1 MTNRTHERMQ
11 RHVTDTASDADDL
24 AVADLHA
31 AASPAGCKGATRT
44 GIVAGRGDS
53 SVNLEFELQHSIGE
67 ICTRVIVKATL
78 HMLCKLQTLFGSGV
92 QCTVPAGPDA
102 IFFIGNTIYYNFFG
116 RESESSNKMQFS
128 SKTIKSL

>member
-78 HMLCKLQTLFGSGV
+78 HMSCKLQTLFGSGV
-92 QCTVPAGPDA
+92 QCTVPPDQMPFFLLEILFIT
-102 IFFIGNTIYYNFFG
+102 IFLAASPSRATKC
-116 RESESSNKMQFS
+116 SSLQKQ
-128 SKTIKSL
+128 